1 MLSKTEFDPAR
12 FARRMLREARTG
24 ALATLL
30 PSGAPHASLVTV
42 ANLAD
47 GSPVLLLSRL
57 ARHTENILADPRVSL
72 LIEGP
77 RAGDPLAGARVSIA
91 GTIATTDNPAARR
104 RFLARHSSAAG
115 YAGFKDFAFWRIEMT
130 GAHLV
135 AGFGRIVDLSAAD
148 LSTEVADAAEVLAA
162 EESAIEHMN
171 ADHADAIER
180 YATRLLGAEAG
191 PWRVMGIDPAGCD
204 LFLGET
210 IRRLEFPQRVM
221 TADALRKMLAELA
234 RQARDT

>member
-1 MLSKTEFDPAR
+1 MLSKAEFDPVR
-12 FARRMLREARTG
+12 SARRLLREARTG

-47 GSPVLLLSRL
+47 GSPVVLLSRL
-57 ARHTENILADPRVSL
+57 ARHTDNVVSDPRVSL

-77 RAGDPLAGARVSIA
+77 RANDPLAGARISIS
-91 GTIATTDNPAARR
+91 GTIGRTDNPAARR
-104 RFLARHSSAAG
+104 RFLARHPSAAG

-135 AGFGRIVDLSAAD
+135 AGFGRIVDLSGAD
-148 LSTEVADAAEVLAA
+148 LVTDVTDAAAMLDA
-162 EESAIEHMN
+162 EESAVEHMN
-171 ADHADAIER
+171 ADHADAVEL

-191 PWRVMGIDPAGCD
+191 PWRIIGIDPAGCD
-204 LFLGET
+204 LSLGET
-210 IRRLEFPQRVM
+210 IRRLEFPQRVI
-221 TADALRKMLAELA
+221 APDALRKMLVDLA
-234 RQARDT
+234 RQARGA